1 MARSPWRKLVFSA
14 AGLAGLA
21 PQTLPALEWP
31 FARRF
36 VRPTSAEVPS
46 DEGRPE
52 KPQPASDPA
61 RLRVPVIEVEAKPG
75 GHGPMTLESLQDMAV
90 RHNPTLGQARAII
103 RKSEG
108 QVLQEGLY
116 PNPSAGYSASE
127 VGNEGKRGQQGY
139 FVEQEFVT
147 ANKLG
152 LSQQVARQDV
162 RQATY
167 GFRAQH
173 LRVIT
178 SVRREFYAVLV
189 AERREILVRQLV
201 EVAAKS
207 LRITEARLK
216 REEGT
221 RVDVLQARIELETAK
236 QTLISAE
243 NNRNAAWKRLEAV
256 VGCPMDGSTL
266 LGDPTE
272 GIPDLNWDASWDQ
285 IRNGSPLLGAARAA
299 ARKAQAQVARAR
311 VEPIP
316 NVVAQGIHNYDTLT
330 QYHIAGAQI
339 GINVPIWN
347 RNQGNIRTAEA
358 EVIRACREI
367 ERIERSLKRSLAN
380 VYRDYATALGQA
392 ERYRESILP
401 AAKETL
407 EASQALFD
415 AGEVSYL
422 QLQIAQRT
430 YTQTNL
436 QYTEVLGD
444 LWDSIVALEGLLL
457 TDGLAAPDTFDP
469 E

>member
-1 MARSPWRKLVFSA
+1 MARAPWRKLVFSA

-21 PQTLPALEWP
+21 PQSLPALEWP
-31 FARRF
+31 FARLI
-36 VRPTSAEVPS
+36 RPTSAEVPYE
-46 DEGRPE
+46 EGRPE
-52 KPQPASDPA
+52 KTPPAADAA
-61 RLRVPVIEVEAKPG
+61 RLRVPVIEVEARPV
-75 GHGPMTLESLQDMAV
+75 GHGPVTLEALQDMAL
-90 RHNPTLGQARAII
+90 RHNPTLGQARANI
-103 RKSEG
+103 RRFEG

-127 VGNEGKRGQQGY
+127 IGNEGERGQQGY

-162 RQATY
+162 RQAMY
-167 GFRAQH
+167 GLRAQH
-173 LRVIT
+173 LRVVT

-189 AERREILVRQLV
+189 AERREILARELV
-201 EVAAKS
+201 DVASKS
-207 LRITEARLK
+207 LRITDARLK

-221 RVDVLQARIELETAK
+221 RVDVLQAKIELETSR

-243 NNRNAAWKRLEAV
+243 NSRNAAWKRLEAV
-256 VGCPMDGSTL
+256 VGCPMDGCTL
-266 LGDPTE
+266 LGDLNE
-272 GIPDLNWDASWDQ
+272 GIPDLNWDASWEEV
-285 IRNGSPLLGAARAA
+285 RSRSPLLGAARAA

-316 NVVAQGIHNYDTLT
+316 NVVAQGIHNYDSATE
-330 QYHIAGAQI
+330 YHVAGAQI

-358 EVIRACREI
+358 QVIRACREI

-392 ERYRESILP
+392 DRYRESILP

-436 QYTEVLGD
+436 QYTEVLGE
-444 LWDSIVALEGLLL
+444 LWGSIVALEGLLL